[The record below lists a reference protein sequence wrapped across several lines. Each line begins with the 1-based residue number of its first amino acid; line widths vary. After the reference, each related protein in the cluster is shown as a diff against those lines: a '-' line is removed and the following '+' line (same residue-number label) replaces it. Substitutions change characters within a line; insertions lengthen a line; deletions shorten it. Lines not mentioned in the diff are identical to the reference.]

1 MAKDTELKL
10 QKAMIY
16 SIFVRNYS
24 EEGTFRAVEQ
34 DLARIKALGTDYIW
48 LLPIH
53 PIGVKGRKGTVGSP
67 YANQDY
73 RAINPDLGSVEDFEH
88 LVNAIHEAG
97 MKVMMDVVY
106 NHTSP
111 DSVLVE
117 EHPEFF
123 YRKPDGSMGN
133 KLGDWTDVV
142 DLDYSN
148 VKLWFYQIET
158 LKMWAR
164 FVDGFRCDVAPMV
177 PIEFWQAARE
187 AVRKVNPDCIWLA
200 ESNES
205 RFISFCHRH
214 GIANFS
220 DIEGYQ
226 AFDMEYA
233 YDTRDAFAGYLRGDR
248 SLRAWLDVMNEQA
261 AALDPHNVKLQF
273 LENHDQP
280 RIASFIKED
289 RSLRNFTAFL
299 YFSKGAVLL
308 YNGQEYETAHL
319 PELFEKDPIPRSAEA
334 GRDLSGLI
342 ARLARIRREILS
354 ETEFWHAEVEDEIC
368 TAVCYRSS
376 REHLTVGVFD
386 LHVSVPEALFTVS
399 VDVPDGTYQD
409 EISGK
414 ELSVSAGRMRF
425 DGQPVIFRVR

>member
-1 MAKDTELKL
+1 
-10 QKAMIY
+10 
-16 SIFVRNYS
+16 
-24 EEGTFRAVEQ
+24 
-34 DLARIKALGTDYIW
+34 
-48 LLPIH
+48 
-53 PIGVKGRKGTVGSP
+53 
-67 YANQDY
+67 
-73 RAINPDLGSVEDFEH
+73 
-88 LVNAIHEAG
+88 
-97 MKVMMDVVY
+97 
-106 NHTSP
+106 
-111 DSVLVE
+111 
-117 EHPEFF
+117 
-123 YRKPDGSMGN
+123 
-133 KLGDWTDVV
+133 
-142 DLDYSN
+142 
-148 VKLWFYQIET
+148 
-158 LKMWAR
+158 
-164 FVDGFRCDVAPMV
+164 
-177 PIEFWQAARE
+177 
-187 AVRKVNPDCIWLA
+187 
-200 ESNES
+200 
-205 RFISFCHRH
+205 
-214 GIANFS
+214 
-220 DIEGYQ
+220 
-226 AFDMEYA
+226 
-233 YDTRDAFAGYLRGDR
+233 
-248 SLRAWLDVMNEQA
+248 MNEQA
-261 AALDPHNVKLQF
+261 VALDPHNVKLQF

-386 LHVSVPEALFTVS
+386 LHVSVPEASFTVS